1 MCDASYPWLILVP
14 ARDGLRHLHDLDDDE
29 LALVAAEIARAS
41 EALEAIY
48 QPQRINVAAF
58 GNVVEQLHIHVIV
71 RFKTD
76 LAWPNPVWGM
86 APARVYNPDGLN
98 EIVTHLRQALDL
110 AASRMPVRV
119 TDGVIASGSILS
131 SMTAGLSDVSARSNA
146 GAKSSVRVTVSPWA
160 P

>member
-1 MCDASYPWLILVP
+1 MLAWD
-14 ARDGLRHLHDLDDDE
+14 DLRLLHDLDDDE
-29 LALVAAEIARAS
+29 LALAAAEIARAS

-76 LAWPNPVWGM
+76 LAWPNPVWGI
-86 APARVYNPDGLN
+86 APVRVYNPDGLN

-110 AASRMPVRV
+110 AASRMPDRV